1 MDIQIEILEH
11 GKGLEIPCHATE
23 DSAGLDL
30 RAAVNENVILKP
42 GQRTLVP
49 AGFLMAVP
57 QGYNAE
63 IRPRSGLAFKN
74 GITVLNSP
82 GTIDSDYRGEIKVL
96 LINLGENDFVI
107 ERGMRI
113 AQMVIQKYEKTT
125 LKAVDSLDVN
135 TSRAS
140 GGYGSTG
147 VK

>member
-11 GKGLEIPCHATE
+11 GKELEIPCHATE

-30 RAAVNENVILKP
+30 RAAINENIILKP
-42 GQRTLVP
+42 GQRALIP

-57 QGYNAE
+57 KGYNAE
-63 IRPRSGLAFKN
+63 IRPRSGLAFKH

-82 GTIDSDYRGEIKVL
+82 GTLDSDYRGEIKIL
-96 LINLGENDFVI
+96 LINLGENDFVV

-113 AQMVIQKYEKTT
+113 AQMVIQKYEKAT
-125 LKAVDSLDVN
+125 LIATDSLDLN
-135 TSRAS
+135 TSRSS